1 MSDQDSLENAL
12 DGLIDAVEY
21 AEDIGEHELAK
32 EISSLYQ
39 ELGRR
44 SPDEHWD
51 DVYKCRV
58 MGDNLQEVVEEVDE
72 AMSFEESVD
81 NEIEVHA
88 TSDAISRLENHNN
101 VSDVEVTEE

>member
-1 MSDQDSLENAL
+1 MSDQDSLEDAL

-32 EISSLYQ
+32 EISGLYQ

-51 DVYKCRV
+51 DVHKCRV
-58 MGDNLQEVVEEVDE
+58 TGDNLREVVEEVDE
-72 AMSFEESVD
+72 VMSFEDSVD

-88 TSDAISRLENHNN
+88 TEDAISRLEDHDNI
-101 VSDVEVTEE
+101 SDVEVTEE